1 MARQERAI
9 RTRRVILEAAGAVFD
24 EHGYTAT
31 TISMV
36 LERAAVTKGALYF
49 HFPSKESLAQAVLD
63 EQISFGAVPAQP
75 CKLQE
80 LVDMTFVFG
89 QRLRRNSLLKGSV
102 RLAVDQNAPAG
113 VDHSGP
119 FRQWADRLVG
129 VLEQARTQGELLPT
143 VQPRRTVEL
152 LVGAFAGVQLMS
164 RALTDREDL
173 AERISVLWGHLL
185 PGIAVPGLLTGIDR
199 EPDRGVRVLAVLDE
213 TGFGESGVDRA
224 AGEQIAVGHR

>member
-63 EQISFGAVPAQP
+63 EQIPFGTVPSQP

-119 FRQWADRLVG
+119 YRQWADRLVG
-129 VLEQARTQGELLPT
+129 VLEQARAQGELLPT

-173 AERISVLWGHLL
+173 SERLSVLWGHLL

-199 EPDRGVRVLAVLDE
+199 EPDRGTRVLAVLDKAD
-213 TGFGESGVDRA
+213 GGGA
-224 AGEQIAVGHR
+224 GAGEAAEEQLTAGRR